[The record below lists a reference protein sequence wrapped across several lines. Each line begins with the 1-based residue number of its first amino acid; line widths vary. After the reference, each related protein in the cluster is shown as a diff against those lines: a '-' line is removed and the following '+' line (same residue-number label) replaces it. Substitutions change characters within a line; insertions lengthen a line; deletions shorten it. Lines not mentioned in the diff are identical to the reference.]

1 MYAVFRFAVEFVR
14 VPDQQIG
21 YLAFG
26 WLTEGQLLSI
36 PLLIVGIGLLWL
48 SRRSPIASAP
58 AALSP
63 ATNP

>member
-1 MYAVFRFAVEFVR
+1 VR